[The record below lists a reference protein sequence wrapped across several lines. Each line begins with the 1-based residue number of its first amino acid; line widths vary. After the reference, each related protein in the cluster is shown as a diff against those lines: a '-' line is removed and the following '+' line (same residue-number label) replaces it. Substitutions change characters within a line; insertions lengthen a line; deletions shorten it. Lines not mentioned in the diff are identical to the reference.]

1 MTVRD
6 LRLAFADWRR
16 QRLPLVLA
24 SVYETEGSTYSK
36 AGARML
42 ITGDGRFCGLLSGG
56 CLEGDLAERAQEV
69 LASGTPRSAF
79 YDLGGGDA
87 ELWGLGVGC
96 DGRMRV
102 FLQPL
107 LPGKD
112 YQPFAAME
120 RVYAGEEAAVSAT
133 VLESA
138 GGGLRPGATVLATN
152 EDVQAFGVPRALAAE
167 VAAAARHALSG
178 APSHAAEM
186 RIGGGPVRLLLAHV
200 TPPPAILVLGAGLDA
215 GPLVRLAAELGWRVT
230 VQDHRPLYLERG
242 EFTAAERVFN
252 EPPEQLG
259 EKVLDRR
266 YQGVIVMS
274 HHLATDRQYLR
285 QLAGT
290 DIPYVGLL
298 GPPARRQRLLEAL
311 GPDAERL
318 ENRLHGPAGLDIGA
332 DGPASIALA
341 ILAEMHE
348 HLKLRQGM
356 APEAPERLL
365 QVE

>member
-6 LRLAFADWRR
+6 LRLAFAEWRR
-16 QRLPLVLA
+16 QHLPLVLA

-56 CLEGDLAERAQEV
+56 CLEGDLAERARAV
-69 LASGTPRSAF
+69 LASGTPQAVF

-107 LPGKD
+107 LPGED
-112 YQPFAAME
+112 YQPFAAMDA
-120 RVYAGEEAAVSAT
+120 VYAGEEAAVSAT

-138 GGGLRPGATVLATN
+138 CAGLHPGATLLATN
-152 EDVQAFGVPRALAAE
+152 EGVQAFRVPEALAAE
-167 VAAAARHALSG
+167 LAAAARHALSG
-178 APSHAAEM
+178 APSHAAELT
-186 RIGGGPVRLLLAHV
+186 IGGGPVTLLLAHV
-200 TPPPAILVLGAGLDA
+200 APPPAILVLGAGLDA
-215 GPLVRLAAELGWRVT
+215 GPLVRLAAALGWRVT

-242 EFTAAERVFN
+242 DFTAAERVLN
-252 EPPEQLG
+252 EPPDRLG
-259 EKVLDRR
+259 ENVFDRV

-298 GPPARRQRLLEAL
+298 GPPARRRRLLADL
-311 GPDAERL
+311 GADAERL
-318 ENRLHGPAGLDIGA
+318 DNRLHGPAGLDIGA

-348 HLKLRQGM
+348 HLKRRQRR
-356 APEAPERLL
+356 APEAPTRLL